1 MISLYKKIYISPFE
15 INNLYKNNHI
25 IGLHS
30 HNHPTNINILS
41 KRDQLKEYR
50 QNINSL
56 TKIIKSSVKLS
67 SMSHP
72 CGIYNF
78 NSINILKKLNVKI
91 GFRSNMKTDNK
102 INKSN
107 YEIAR
112 EDHSNILKEMN
123 ENL

>member
-1 MISLYKKIYISPFE
+1 MISFRNPLISFKNRQLPFE

-78 NSINILKKLNVKI
+78 NSMEEEYTENLNILTKQTVCDKNTCLEILKKN
-91 GFRSNMKTDNK
+91 
-102 INKSN
+102 
-107 YEIAR
+107 
-112 EDHSNILKEMN
+112 
-123 ENL
+123 